1 MQAINYRSTI
11 RNFLYEKFVVLDDN
25 GNIDY
30 NKQSKL
36 YRENEITCFNWIK
49 ENKGKFEVVLAMVM
63 IIYFTMAI
71 IKLNKK
77 R

>member
-1 MQAINYRSTI
+1 MT
-11 RNFLYEKFVVLDDN
+11 
-25 GNIDY
+25 
-30 NKQSKL
+30 
-36 YRENEITCFNWIK
+36 TNWIK

-77 R
+77 RKYETL